1 MKPEKDDEREQSP
14 EIPHAAEQKRQKA
27 GGDIAQKGAEP
38 KIFGERQHDREAA
51 NTYAVIVIKGTY
63 MPSVSM
69 TTASAHATAE
79 KPRCGK
85 NDFS

>member
-1 MKPEKDDEREQSP
+1 M
-14 EIPHAAEQKRQKA
+14 
-27 GGDIAQKGAEP
+27 IARP
-38 KIFGERQHDREAA
+38 A

-79 KPRCGK
+79 SAMRKE
-85 NDFS
+85 